1 MIVIKTDNR
10 FLTLFNRVIN
20 MFTDNTAERYIKELV
35 TRYPAL
41 ESAAESLDRVYF
53 TIKNSFFND
62 KILFC
67 AGNGGS
73 AADCEHIAGELM
85 KGFLLRRPLS
95 AELAKEMTDKTGDS
109 QLAGKLQMGLR
120 CISLISHPALNT
132 AYMND
137 VDPDM
142 IYAQQLFALG
152 RSGDVMI
159 GISTSGGAA
168 NICNAFKVARAKGIV
183 TVLFTGLKHG
193 ICEEFADLILR
204 APESETFKVQEYHL
218 PLYHCLCMMLEDA
231 FYGKR

>member
-1 MIVIKTDNR
+1 
-10 FLTLFNRVIN
+10 
-20 MFTDNTAERYIKELV
+20 
-35 TRYPAL
+35 
-41 ESAAESLDRVYF
+41 
-53 TIKNSFFND
+53 
-62 KILFC
+62 
-67 AGNGGS
+67 
-73 AADCEHIAGELM
+73 M

-95 AELAKEMTDKTGDS
+95 AELAGKMTEKTGDS
-109 QLAGKLQMGLR
+109 RLAGKLQMGLR

-152 RSGDVMI
+152 RPGDVML
-159 GISTSGGAA
+159 GISTSGGAV
-168 NICNAFKVARAKGIV
+168 NVCNAFKVARAGGIA

-193 ICEEFADLILR
+193 ICEEFADLIVR

-218 PLYHCLCMMLEDA
+218 PLYHCLCMMLEEA